1 MLRSGV
7 DLIEISRVDATLRR
21 HGERFLKRVFTA
33 QEQADAQGQA
43 ASLAARFAANEAAA
57 KALGCGIGPVSWL
70 DIEITRGPQRQPE
83 ISLHG
88 AARQRAEVLHLREW
102 SVSLSHSKDYA
113 IALVVASD

>member
-1 MLRSGV
+1 MLRTGI
-7 DLIEISRVDATLRR
+7 DLIEIARVEAALRR
-21 HGERFLKRVFTA
+21 YGQRFLDRIYTR

-43 ASLAARFAANEAAA
+43 ASLAARFAAKEAAA

-83 ISLHG
+83 IALHG
-88 AARQRAEVLHLREW
+88 AAQQRAEALHLREW
-102 SVSLSHSKDYA
+102 SVSLSHSNDYA